1 MWILAKYC
9 HATAPIDQQPLHA
22 FLANNPRGYS
32 HSYQSHSGI
41 YMRDMQRTTAG
52 ISVDGMRGAAN
63 GSPRVRYQTV
73 CGSRRCISATY
84 AAFHNPAPA
93 AKKRTL
99 ISIEMANDNFS
110 VSSHLI
116 YDVPADL
123 ATRSKNVAA
132 DPLSDRFYSSLL
144 APSWPISRTWTT
156 LVRSLSASRLAL
168 ASQQQQQPAAQ
179 ALVISDATS
188 YFTRA
193 SPRSTF
199 LCGSYDVGSA
209 EENEGHPVTVA
220 RRKLTAAAVI
230 SYGCRAVDAYRRPW
244 GALCR
249 LWESRRRELLTIDRR
264 KGSAASRVS
273 DALRTY
279 IAYENPCAK

>member
-9 HATAPIDQQPLHA
+9 HATAPIDQQSLHA
-22 FLANNPRGYS
+22 FLTNNPRGYS

-41 YMRDMQRTTAG
+41 YMRNVQRITT
-52 ISVDGMRGAAN
+52 
-63 GSPRVRYQTV
+63 
-73 CGSRRCISATY
+73 
-84 AAFHNPAPA
+84 
-93 AKKRTL
+93 RTL

-116 YDVPADL
+116 YDVPVMEDTFTIQADL

-168 ASQQQQQPAAQ
+168 ASQ
-179 ALVISDATS
+179 
-188 YFTRA
+188 A
-193 SPRSTF
+193 SRNSS
-199 LCGSYDVGSA
+199 CS
-209 EENEGHPVTVA
+209 HA
-220 RRKLTAAAVI
+220 RI
-230 SYGCRAVDAYRRPW
+230 
-244 GALCR
+244 
-249 LWESRRRELLTIDRR
+249 
-264 KGSAASRVS
+264 SRVS
-273 DALRTY
+273 DALRMY